1 MTPQLNRKTLKVN
14 NRRGL
19 KEQFN
24 YSAGYV
30 EKSVANP
37 TTLSWTNR
45 GKGIQG
51 ESVNSQNQGSKFIVN
66 KNWKPL

>member
-14 NRRGL
+14 NRRGI
-19 KEQFN
+19 KEQFA
-24 YSAGYV
+24 YGQGYV
-30 EKSVANP
+30 QKSTAEP
-37 TTLSWTNR
+37 TTLSWPNR
-45 GKGIQG
+45 GRGIQG